1 MHSYVW
7 KLLHRFQEG
16 NVVLVAD
23 VYNKFRRSWLF
34 IYATGISIAGFY
46 IKDIWFLIAAFL
58 SLLVVTLFEKN
69 RQLSEVANKD
79 LLTGLGNKNSLNT
92 ILEREVSRINRKGGF
107 LIFLFLDIDNF
118 KHINDSRGHKAGD
131 AVLVEVARRLKKQK
145 RKYDAL
151 IRYGGDEFCVVCSQV
166 QTEDGGTQIR
176 DKLADILH
184 FDYQGDFGE
193 IRVEASFGMATY
205 PSDTE
210 DLQQLVALADYRMYQ
225 QKEQRKLLRM
235 GG

>member
-1 MHSYVW
+1 M
-7 KLLHRFQEG
+7 
-16 NVVLVAD
+16 
-23 VYNKFRRSWLF
+23 
-34 IYATGISIAGFY
+34 
-46 IKDIWFLIAAFL
+46 WFLIAGFL
-58 SLLVVTLFEKN
+58 FLLVVALFEKN

-92 ILEREVSRINRKGGF
+92 ILEREISRIDRKGGF

-118 KHINDSRGHKAGD
+118 KHINDTRGHKAGD

-166 QTEDGGTQIR
+166 QTKESGARIR
-176 DKLADILH
+176 EKLKDILQFWH
-184 FDYQGDFGE
+184 RGEFGE
-193 IRVEASFGMATY
+193 ILVEASFGMATY

-225 QKEQRKLLRM
+225 QKQQRKLLRM
-235 GG
+235 GGA